1 LYVHCPLVWEM
12 QIIFYMVDRLRKT
25 SLILLTLFT
34 LVFSTGLFPL
44 STLSQENQTTWEVYF
59 SPRGQCTD
67 AIIRELN
74 KAKNSVL
81 VQAYSFTSVPIAEAL
96 VNAHKRGVKVEV
108 ILDKNRRNEKKSSAP
123 FLSARGVQV
132 KIDAT
137 RGIAHNKV
145 MIIDGEIV
153 ITGSFN
159 FTKRA
164 EEKNAENLLIIHD
177 RKLAEKYAK
186 NWLEHAQ
193 YSNPYMENGATK
205 ERPVLEE
212 LVQEKDE
219 VSGPER

>member
-1 LYVHCPLVWEM
+1 MRIP
-12 QIIFYMVDRLRKT
+12 FYMLYNLRKT
-25 SLILLTLFT
+25 SLILVTLFT
-34 LVFSTGLFPL
+34 LVFWTGLFPS
-44 STLSQENQTTWEVYF
+44 STFPQENQTTLEVYF

-108 ILDKNRRNEKKSSAP
+108 ILDKSHKAEKKSSAP
-123 FLSARGVQV
+123 SLSTGGVQV

-159 FTKRA
+159 FTKNA

-177 RKLAEKYAK
+177 KKLAEKYVK
-186 NWLEHAQ
+186 NWQQRAEHSKV
-193 YSNPYMENGATK
+193 YVGSGMTK
-205 ERPVLEE
+205 EGQVSQK
-212 LVQEKDE
+212 LVQ
-219 VSGPER
+219 

>member
-1 LYVHCPLVWEM
+1 MH
-12 QIIFYMVDRLRKT
+12 RLRKT
-25 SLILLTLFT
+25 PLILVTLFT
-34 LVFSTGLFPL
+34 LVLWTGLFPPV
-44 STLSQENQTTWEVYF
+44 TLPQENPTTLEVCF
-59 SPRGQCTD
+59 SPHGECTS
-67 AIIRELN
+67 AIIKELE
-74 KAKNSVL
+74 KANNSIL

-108 ILDKNRRNEKKSSAP
+108 ILDKSRKAEKKSSAP

-164 EEKNAENLLIIHD
+164 KENNAENLLIIHD
-177 RKLAEKYAK
+177 RKLAEKYVK

-193 YSNPYMENGATK
+193 HSDAYIGNVATK
-205 ERPVLEE
+205 EHPFLEE
-212 LVQEKDE
+212 LVQETDKT
-219 VSGPER
+219 SGPER